1 MTKLNPSVKHHLLL
15 GGLISLWIFLFAFFI
30 RPFAHG
36 NMNLQLWILVSVGFS
51 LIAFLSYALTTGV
64 QKFIYDRVL
73 KWNAALETSILSL
86 FYFTYSI
93 STYIYYKSYFIK
105 GNYDLLE
112 FLEKII
118 LNSALIFIPILIL
131 ARRYSIKLIP
141 KKEDFVIITG
151 ENKLDILK
159 LKINDLISISNSQNY
174 VEISFIDNGQLK
186 TKLLRTS
193 LKKIQ
198 YDFDFLIRVHRSH
211 LINPSHFKSWKN
223 QKTISLTQMELPV
236 SKNYKEQL
244 LSL

>member
-36 NMNLQLWILVSVGFS
+36 SMNLQLWISVSVGFS
-51 LIAFLSYALTTGV
+51 LIAFVSYVLTTGV
-64 QKFIYDRVL
+64 QNFIYNRTL
-73 KWNAALETSILSL
+73 KWNAVLETSILAF

-93 STYIYYKSYFIK
+93 STYVYYKSSFIK
-105 GNYDLLE
+105 GNYEFLE
-112 FLEKII
+112 FLEKIT

-141 KKEDFVIITG
+141 EKENYVTITG
-151 ENKLDILK
+151 ENKFDV
-159 LKINDLISISNSQNY
+159 LKIKMNELVSVSNSQNY
-174 VEISFIDNGQLK
+174 VEIFFIDNGQLK
-186 TKLLRTS
+186 TKLIRTS

-198 YDFDFLIRVHRSH
+198 NDFDFLIKVHRSH

-223 QKTISLTQMELPV
+223 QNTISLTQMELPV
-236 SKNYKEQL
+236 SKNYKDQL
-244 LSL
+244 LSI